1 MFREADVL
9 VPNADST
16 LRAMLQL
23 VLGSGFSALGGNG
36 RSGGV
41 QKSDGCEVRTHCHGF
56 CRESESNPQ
65 NMIGL
70 VGSQELHACVPLAE
84 SV

>member
-1 MFREADVL
+1 MLREADVL

-23 VLGSGFSALGGNG
+23 VLGSGFSTLGGNG

-41 QKSDGCEVRTHCHGF
+41 QKSDDGCEIETHCYGF
-56 CRESESNPQ
+56 YKQ
-65 NMIGL
+65 L
-70 VGSQELHACVPLAE
+70 VGGCSEKSMFWCQVTIQL
-84 SV
+84 